1 MCDKILLKDILD
13 IINSKIN
20 LFYKGS
26 YVGEFT
32 KEELKDKYTDWLD
45 DKVVS
50 IENEEESTISIYL
63 TYVNRNFKGDDKMKD
78 KPRNFKHHKC
88 KYCDYYADGQCVW
101 YSYKVNKDGWCK
113 NYTKY

>member
-13 IINSKIN
+13 IINSKID

-32 KEELKDKYTDWLD
+32 KEELKYEYTEWLD
-45 DKVVS
+45 DRVIS

-63 TYVNRNFKGDDKMKD
+63 TYLNRNF
-78 KPRNFKHHKC
+78 
-88 KYCDYYADGQCVW
+88 
-101 YSYKVNKDGWCK
+101 
-113 NYTKY
+113 